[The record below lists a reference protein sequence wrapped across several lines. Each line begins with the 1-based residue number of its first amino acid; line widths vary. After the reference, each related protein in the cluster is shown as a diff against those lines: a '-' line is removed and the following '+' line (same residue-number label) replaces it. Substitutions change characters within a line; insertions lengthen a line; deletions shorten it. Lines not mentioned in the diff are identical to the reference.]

1 MNHTLEI
8 LTVSD
13 AICCLRDGYDVSTVD
28 RIIIRPGLVLTAEQQ
43 SALVKLRARIRKRIN
58 RKGKTEILLPLPKGT
73 GEALER
79 VMQAAGFD
87 DPRDFIAFQIHRL
100 DDLRERDGH
109 SFKAQAVRTVTVGDL
124 SKYAERLGERHDVRR
139 LATGEYACS
148 CGRQWD
154 ADEGNECPGV
164 ES

>member
-1 MNHTLEI
+1 MSHTLEI

-13 AICCLRDGYDVSTVD
+13 AVCCLHDGYDVSTVD
-28 RIIIRPGLVLTAEQQ
+28 RIVVRPRLALTAEQHV
-43 SALVKLRARIRKRIN
+43 ALVKLRARIRKRLS
-58 RKGKTEILLPLPKGT
+58 RAGKTEILLPLPAGT
-73 GEALER
+73 AAALER

-87 DPRDFIAFQIHRL
+87 DARDFIAFQIHRL

-124 SKYAERLGERHDVRR
+124 SKYADRIVPHRVTR
-139 LATGEYACS
+139 LATGEYRCS

-154 ADEGNECPGV
+154 ADEGDECPGV

>member
-1 MNHTLEI
+1 MLHV
-8 LTVSD
+8 LTHHD
-13 AICCLRDGYDVSTVD
+13 AAACLRDDFDTSTVD
-28 RIIIRPGLVLTAEQQ
+28 AISVRPGLTLADEQRA
-43 SALVKLRARIRKRIN
+43 ALVKLRARIRKRKS
-58 RKGKTEILLPLPKGT
+58 RQGKTEIVLPLPTGT
-73 GEALER
+73 AAALER
-79 VMQAAGFD
+79 AMQAAGFD

-124 SKYAERLGERHDVRR
+124 SKYADRLGERHDIRR

-148 CGRQWD
+148 CGRQWG
-154 ADEGNECPGV
+154 ADEDDECPGV

>member
-1 MNHTLEI
+1 MTRVLQI
-8 LTVSD
+8 LTTFD
-13 AICCLRDGYDVSTVD
+13 AAACLRDDYDVTTVD
-28 RIIIRPGLVLTAEQQ
+28 RIAVSPCLRLTAEQQ
-43 SALVKLRARIRKRIN
+43 AALIKLRARIRKRIS
-58 RKGKTEILLPLPKGT
+58 RQGKTEILLPLPKGT
-73 GEALER
+73 GEALGR

-87 DPRDFIAFQIHRL
+87 DARDFIAFQIHRL
-100 DDLRERDGH
+100 DELRERDGH

-124 SKYAERLGERHDVRR
+124 SKYSDRIVPHRVTR

-154 ADEGNECPGV
+154 ADEGDECPGV

>member
-1 MNHTLEI
+1 MTYTLEI
-8 LTVSD
+8 VTVSD
-13 AICCLRDGYDVSTVD
+13 AICCLRDDYDVSTIG
-28 RIIIRPGLVLTAEQQ
+28 RITVRPGLVLTADQQ
-43 SALVKLRARIRKRIN
+43 TALVKLRARIRKRKS
-58 RKGKTEILLPLPKGT
+58 RQGKTEILLPLPKGT

-100 DDLRERDGH
+100 DKLRERDGH

-124 SKYAERLGERHDVRR
+124 SRYTERLGERHDVRR
-139 LATGEYACS
+139 LASGEYACS

-154 ADEGNECPGV
+154 ADEGDECPGV
-164 ES
+164 GL